1 MLTPSRHAVATA
13 LLKVFGEGHRVPEGW
28 DRKLQ
33 GADAHLAQALLGL
46 TLRRWG
52 RLRAWVR
59 PRLKD
64 PERGV
69 PLGTDLALAMGLA
82 QLAWLDGVAPHAA
95 VNESVTLVADSELG
109 FPPHRGL
116 VNALLRKAAADR
128 VALRAELE
136 TLPAALD
143 RSPFAERVLEA
154 ALDGTTGKEA
164 LWARL
169 QQPPRPDFVR
179 LRDEPTPEGLDADP
193 ALPGLWRL
201 AEGAPF
207 PLPWVQ
213 SGAGM
218 VQDRSSQ
225 ALMAF
230 RWDRP
235 VARMADLCAAPG
247 GKATLL
253 ARRWPE
259 AKLIALEQHAIR
271 AERLKANLEQRR
283 VTAEVQVAD
292 AAQWLQGGGRAFDLI
307 LLDAPCSGSGT
318 LQKHP
323 ELPWIGGAL
332 DLPGLAL
339 RQRLLLEAAAR
350 RLAPGGL
357 LIYAVCSW
365 LPEESEAH
373 RAWIRA
379 RVPELRPAAVW
390 EGVGAVEGGAAFR
403 PDPLTW
409 AGEGFRAFAL
419 TRD

>member
-1 MLTPSRHAVATA
+1 MLTPSRRAVATT
-13 LLKVFGEGHRVPEGW
+13 LLQVFGEGQRVPEGW

-33 GADAHLAQALLGL
+33 GPDAPLAQALLGL
-46 TLRRWG
+46 VLRRWG
-52 RLRAWVR
+52 RLRAWVK

-82 QLAWLDGVAPHAA
+82 QLAWLDGVAAHAA
-95 VNESVTLVADSELG
+95 VNEGVSQVADPELG

-128 VALRAELE
+128 AALRAELE
-136 TLPAALD
+136 ALPAALD
-143 RSPFAERVLEA
+143 RSPFAERTLEA
-154 ALDGTTGKEA
+154 ALDGAEGKEA

-179 LRDEPTPEGLDADP
+179 LRDEPLPEGLEADP

-207 PLPWVQ
+207 PLPWLQ

-235 VARMADLCAAPG
+235 VTRMADLCAAPG
-247 GKATLL
+247 GKATQLG
-253 ARRWPE
+253 RRWPG
-259 AKLIALEQHAIR
+259 AQLIAMEQHTGR
-271 AERLKANLEQRR
+271 AERLKANLAQRR
-283 VTAEVQVAD
+283 VAAEVQVAD
-292 AAQWLQGGGRAFDLI
+292 AAQWLQGGGRPFDLI

-323 ELPWIGGAL
+323 ELPWIGASL

-379 RVPELRPAAVW
+379 RVPELRPIAVW
-390 EGVGAVEGGAAFR
+390 EGVGAVEGGLAFR

>member
-1 MLTPSRHAVATA
+1 MLTPSRLAVATT
-13 LLKVFGEGHRVPEGW
+13 LLQVFGEGKRVPEGW

-46 TLRRWG
+46 VLRRWG
-52 RLRAWVR
+52 RLRAWVK

-69 PLGTDLALAMGLA
+69 PLGTELALAMGLA
-82 QLAWLDGVAPHAA
+82 QLAWLEGVAPHAA
-95 VNESVTLVADSELG
+95 VHEGVTQVADPHLG

-116 VNALLRKAAADR
+116 VNALLRRASADR
-128 VALRAELE
+128 EALRAELE
-136 TLPAALD
+136 ALPASLD
-143 RSPFAERVLEA
+143 RSPFATRILEA
-154 ALDGTTGKEA
+154 AVAPEHGEA

-169 QQPPRPDFVR
+169 QQPPRPDFR
-179 LRDEPTPEGLDADP
+179 NLGAAPLPEGLEP
-193 ALPGLWRL
+193 EVGLPEVLKL
-201 AEGAPF
+201 APGAPF
-207 PLPWVQ
+207 PLAWLQ

-225 ALMAF
+225 ALMGF
-230 RWDRP
+230 RWEAP
-235 VARMADLCAAPG
+235 VQRMADLCAAPG
-247 GKATLL
+247 GKATLM

-259 AKLIALEQHAIR
+259 AKLVALEHHAGR
-271 AERLKANLEQRR
+271 AERLKANLSQRG

-292 AAQWLQGGGRAFDLI
+292 AGAWLAGGGRGFDVI
-307 LLDAPCSGSGT
+307 LLDAPCSGTGT

-323 ELPWIGGAL
+323 ELAWIGARV
-332 DLPGLAL
+332 DLPGLML
-339 RQRLLLEAAAR
+339 RQRQLLEAAAH

-365 LPEESEAH
+365 LPEEGLAH
-373 RAWIRA
+373 RSWLQA
-379 RVPELRPAAVW
+379 RVPGLKPAAVW
-390 EGVGAVEGGAAFR
+390 EGPCAVEGGTCFR

-409 AGEGFRAFAL
+409 SGEGFQAFAF